1 MLATLDVL
9 SWLLRRIKSICIP
22 MIHMTVVVVRWK
34 SFFFQN
40 ILNVMA
46 ALLEF
51 VMFTYRNFLYL
62 YSNITNEEVQTELKS
77 GK

>member
-1 MLATLDVL
+1 
-9 SWLLRRIKSICIP
+9 
-22 MIHMTVVVVRWK
+22 
-34 SFFFQN
+34 
-40 ILNVMA
+40 MA